1 MAQMGLTMVDV
12 GVAQEG
18 WPATTL
24 AGIEQ
29 YVANSGSTGSGS
41 EKVTKKHTGG
51 GGSGGGGNVSN
62 QVRPPQAFLNACGS
76 SWGQPLTARLK
87 DGVTPVINSVCVGPQ
102 NDTSDGHYLYYYRDH
117 LNATDPERDLVSVH

>member
-1 MAQMGLTMVDV
+1 MFEQAAQSMAQMGLTMVDV

-41 EKVTKKHTGG
+41 IY
-51 GGSGGGGNVSN
+51 GGGNVSR